1 VQQFYGYKQTLPRT
15 EIVQEE
21 KKNRRNYKVDVLLA
35 STGFLKSLARNRAK
49 KKLALVHDIYL
60 NKSLRLFNEDLI
72 GLISMFFL
80 FRPTQNCIFTYYLRI
95 IDIWQDLRSIP
106 EQEKGGT
113 KDQVQYMFSSLDKA
127 ISCSWCTKMEP
138 ITCEISVT
146 FGNSGENS
154 FAVSYTFPQTL
165 RGYLV

>member
-80 FRPTQNCIFTYYLRI
+80 FRPSQIFNTRT
-95 IDIWQDLRSIP
+95 RKRRH
-106 EQEKGGT
+106 KGSSTVYVQQSRQSDFLFVVYKNGT
-113 KDQVQYMFSSLDKA
+113 HHL
-127 ISCSWCTKMEP
+127 
-138 ITCEISVT
+138 
-146 FGNSGENS
+146 
-154 FAVSYTFPQTL
+154 
-165 RGYLV
+165 